1 MTTMKGFFI
10 TFEGLEG
17 AGKSTQIKVLQKYL
31 ASKGWPTIIT
41 REPGG
46 TYIGDEIRDI
56 LLDIDN
62 KDLDYKVEAFL
73 YAASRAQL
81 VSKIIKP
88 ALEEGKIVLS
98 DRYIDS
104 SLAYQGYGRRLP
116 IDLILEFNKWAT
128 SALQPDL
135 TLLLHLPAEVGLKRN
150 NSEQA
155 DRIESESLAFHKR
168 VEEGYDELARMN
180 KDRYRIIDAKQES
193 RKVSQCIIEVVEQCF
208 FKKSSA
214 KIKL

>member
-1 MTTMKGFFI
+1 MNRGFFI

-17 AGKSTQIKVLQKYL
+17 AGKSTQIKILKKHL
-31 ASKGWPTIIT
+31 ASKGWPVVVT

-62 KDLDYKVEAFL
+62 KDIDYKVEALL
-73 YAASRAQL
+73 YSASRAQL

-104 SLAYQGYGRRLP
+104 SVAYQGYGRGLP
-116 IDLILEFNKWAT
+116 TDLILEFNRWGT
-128 SALQPDL
+128 DALQPDL
-135 TLLLHLPAEVGLKRN
+135 TLLLRLPAEVGLSRTD
-150 NSEQA
+150 SEQA
-155 DRIESESLAFHKR
+155 DRIESECISFHKR
-168 VEEGYDELARMN
+168 VEAGYDEMASMS
-180 KDRYRIIDAKQES
+180 KDRYRIIDGSQSSE
-193 RKVSQCIIEVVEQCF
+193 KVSQEIIKVVED
-208 FKKSSA
+208 
-214 KIKL
+214 KLKVGVG

>member
-1 MTTMKGFFI
+1 MNKGFFI

-17 AGKSTQIKVLQKYL
+17 AGKSTQIKILQKYL
-31 ASKGWPTIIT
+31 ASKGWPTVIT

-62 KDLDYKVEAFL
+62 KDLDYKVEALL

-88 ALEEGKIVLS
+88 ALEDGKIVLS
-98 DRYIDS
+98 DRYVDS

-128 SALQPDL
+128 GGLQPDL
-135 TLLLHLPAEVGLKRN
+135 TLLLHLPAETGLARN

-180 KDRYRIIDAKQES
+180 KDRYEIIDATRDAE
-193 RKVSQCIIEVVEQCF
+193 KVSRDIIEIVEQCF
-208 FKKSSA
+208 LKKSSV
-214 KIKL
+214 KTKQ